1 MSKELIQN
9 KLMTFFD
16 AIFGKIE
23 AIIAQFFTK
32 LPKEINRL
40 SVLIFC
46 VIALLLIGSIMVASA
61 SMPYAASSIPTGN
74 ELHFFTRHLIYLCIA
89 GFFAFC
95 AYKIRLNTWFDKLP
109 FVLIVTSW
117 LLLLAVLFVG
127 KEVNGSARWLQIGGI
142 TFQPS
147 ELAKFAML
155 LFTADYMVR
164 REKKVKETIKTLA
177 RLSII
182 FAFIIAPI
190 ATQDLG
196 AAIVVFVSMAVII
209 ILAGTPLKSLFMI
222 FGAAVSFVTLMI
234 LATPWRVERMLSF
247 LDPWT
252 DKHGT
257 GYQLSQSLIAFGR
270 GEITGVGLGQS
281 VQKLAYLPEAHT
293 DFMLAITAEEFGF
306 IGVFTVFSLSFLLVV
321 CCMRIGFIALRN
333 QHMRSGYL
341 AYGIASIFLFQLCV
355 NAGMNMGIAPVKGL
369 TLPFISYGGSS
380 LVVCAVMIAVM
391 IRIAKDTQHFNR
403 VGKDSLT

>member
-1 MSKELIQN
+1 MSNDALKN
-9 KLMTFFD
+9 KIITIFD
-16 AIFGKIE
+16 AIFSKVESSVAGVL
-23 AIIAQFFTK
+23 TK
-32 LPKEINRL
+32 LPTEINRL
-40 SVLIFC
+40 NVMIFC

-74 ELHFFTRHLIYLCIA
+74 ELHFFTRHLFYLCIA
-89 GFFAFC
+89 GFCAFC
-95 AYKIRLNTWFDKLP
+95 AYKIPLKAWFDQLH
-109 FVLIVTSW
+109 W
-117 LLLLAVLFVG
+117 GLLLVSLVLLCAVLVVG

-164 REKKVKETIKTLA
+164 REKQVKETIITLS
-177 RLSII
+177 RLAVMFALII
-182 FAFIIAPI
+182 TPI

-196 AAIVVFVSMAVII
+196 AAIVVFVSMSVII
-209 ILAGTPLKSLFMI
+209 ILAGTPLKALFMV
-222 FGAAVSFVTLMI
+222 FGSAVVFVGLMI
-234 LATPWRVERMLSF
+234 ALTPWRVDRVLSF

-252 DKHGT
+252 DKHGS

-306 IGVFTVFSLSFLLVV
+306 IGVFTVFGLSFLLVA

-341 AYGIASIFLFQLCV
+341 AYGIAAVFLFQLCV
-355 NAGMNMGIAPVKGL
+355 NAGMNMGLAPVKGL

-380 LVVCAVMIAVM
+380 LVVCSVMIAVM
-391 IRIAKDTQHFNR
+391 IRIAKDTQQFNR
-403 VGKDSLT
+403 IGRESLT